1 VTPKKEEDA
10 NRLIEA
16 EWGVNAPEKKVSGK
30 KKKRKRS
37 QAWDAEAMQRLS
49 EEVWGVQQEEVNLM
63 TRLGKMIRKDLVWFA
78 GMFLLN
84 LVVITP
90 IWFCSMFGLFGEE
103 IKEAASSE
111 GGFVQFLFIIP
122 GACFT
127 YWLIASMRRG
137 RAIAL
142 TVAHLSTLPFP

>member
-1 VTPKKEEDA
+1 MARKKQEEV

-30 KKKRKRS
+30 KKKRDRS

-49 EEVWGVQQEEVNLM
+49 EQSWGVQQEEVNLM
-63 TRLGKMIRKDLVWFA
+63 TRLGKMTRKALVWFA

-90 IWFCSMFGLFGEE
+90 IWSCSMFGLFGEE

-122 GACFT
+122 GGFFT
-127 YWLIASMRRG
+127 CWFIASCRRG

-142 TVAHLSTLPFP
+142 TVAHLSTLPFQ